1 MRTGAAGDRVGSGS
15 RVSGGRG
22 IAQRWLLARGLG
34 GIFVT
39 AVLAL
44 GLGAPAALASTTT
57 INFES
62 PVVSSPVG
70 LGSQYSAE
78 GVTFNP
84 NVRALEIPDDCG
96 SQLYHDPT
104 HAHSGSQVAY
114 SFCQA
119 HGEDFDSEAEIL
131 GQLSDF
137 SDSVSVYAGAPGGT
151 VNGVMYGSGMSG
163 VTLTGYNIHGQVVA
177 SDTATVGADAATLMT
192 ITTASEEIAYFAVQG
207 PIAISEPL
215 EIDDLSFEVPSS
227 PPPPQISLEAVGF
240 LSLAQSQQVT
250 EVLGI
255 QRFNDA
261 DDPVTLTVSGL
272 PEGVT
277 VAGENV
283 IPANGDKAE
292 LVFSVAANAPVASSE
307 FTLTAKSPDV
317 SGSVSEKGTFAVVRG
332 LGLTLGAGED
342 TEQTIK
348 LGPCSD
354 GLATITGLQAVSG
367 SGALTLTS
375 SGDTAGL
382 TATLGSHTISLGQNV
397 SLSFASNGSGG
408 TGEAKYTV
416 TETDG
421 SLPSASVHIYVERS
435 APTTTQGVY
444 VTQGTQPD
452 YGHLEPSGSGA
463 SGNSYRG
470 VTLVAGKT
478 TIVRVYGDTD
488 AAAGLAGAV
497 AQLYGYKNGKPL
509 PGSPLAPDYGPST
522 LPNAH
527 ASGEVV
533 SDSELESEAN
543 AYTFTLPES
552 WTSGGY
558 VPRPGASVG
567 IYYPSGQTIQLVG
580 ETQPYP
586 GAGQIASCHTNNQFT
601 LNNVGFEQVGINYDA
616 DLNPVA
622 LVENGKAPPPA
633 EKVFQDTEA
642 ITPLPNGDLGII
654 GYFSEADISFI
665 TNSGKTAAE
674 KNEEVLSLM
683 EEDFGNTS
691 HAVGVTSGAA
701 YGLTN
706 SVPGNTSAVDGN
718 GSRPLTSVAHE
729 VLHQYGL
736 VHASP
741 CNGAG
746 ANGQT
751 AEAWPPDERGELDG
765 IAVNPNSEPYDFIA
779 NGLNGFAFAYDP
791 MSYCAQVG
799 GGDPNDWISPRNW
812 GRLIEIFGVNPTAGA
827 ASRATVASVSDP
839 GTGRS
844 VGRDPLAAD
853 AQLNTGMLRVIGY
866 ANSETGTH
874 ITSVGPAVS
883 GEINHGSLDPAYTL
897 STTSASGQKLGSVQM
912 YATSGGHID
921 NAGAITQLTAEIPSA
936 NADALAIALSGKV
949 LASRT
954 RPARAPIVRV
964 LSPRAGTRVGGG
976 HSVLVRWS
984 TKDPEHL
991 TLRVAID
998 YSSDGGRVWRTIYA
1012 GADSG
1017 RASVPSFYLSASHH
1031 ARLRVRVNDGF
1042 NEAIATSR
1050 VFTALGAPP
1059 KVAILTQFSHTASIA
1074 ADAPVTLLGGAVD
1087 QLAHTLSGH
1096 SLHWYDGAISLG
1108 YGPSIVA
1115 GPLPSGVNH
1124 IRLVAR
1130 DSAGRTATASVT
1142 FTVAALSLPGVTL
1155 KFPKAVS
1162 AKSRKLTFTG
1172 SASTPTT
1179 LTIGHHSYTLK
1190 STQTS
1195 FTLPISRSAHPSLLA
1210 ASIASEGVTTAFA
1223 VEISR

>member
-1 MRTGAAGDRVGSGS
+1 MLVGVHRDRVGCELRFGQ
-15 RVSGGRG
+15 RG
-22 IAQRWLLARGLG
+22 MLARWLGGALLA
-34 GIFVT
+34 
-39 AVLAL
+39 AVLVLAV
-44 GLGAPAALASTTT
+44 GVPAALASTTT
-57 INFES
+57 INFDT

-70 LGSQYSAE
+70 LGNQYTPD
-78 GVTFNP
+78 GVTFDPSVHGLN
-84 NVRALEIPDDCG
+84 IPTDCPA
-96 SQLYHDPT
+96 QLYHDPT
-104 HAHSGSQVAY
+104 HARSPEQVAY
-114 SFCQA
+114 SFCPA

-131 GQLSDF
+131 GQLADF
-137 SDSVSVYAGAPGGT
+137 SDSVSVYAGAPGGD
-151 VNGVMYGSGMSG
+151 VNGVIYGSGMEG
-163 VTLTGYNIHGQVVA
+163 VTLTGYNIHGKLVA
-177 SDTATVGADAATLMT
+177 SDTATVGADAKTLMT

-207 PIAISEPL
+207 PLAISEPL

-227 PPPPQISLEAVGF
+227 PPPPQISLETGAFSSAAQGQNDTVG
-240 LSLAQSQQVT
+240 VG
-250 EVLGI
+250 V
-255 QRFNDA
+255 QRFNGA
-261 DDPVTLTVSGL
+261 DDAVELTVSGL
-272 PEGVT
+272 PTGVT
-277 VAGENV
+277 VAGDNV
-283 IPANGDKAE
+283 IPGNEDAVE
-292 LVFSVAANAPVASSE
+292 MVFEVAPDAPVSSSE
-307 FTLTAKSPDV
+307 YTITAKSADV
-317 SGSVSEKGTFAVVRG
+317 SGSVSTKGTFDVIKA
-332 LGLTLGAGED
+332 LGLTLGAGEE
-342 TEQTIK
+342 TERAIK
-348 LGPCSD
+348 LGPCSS
-354 GLATITGLQAVSG
+354 GSVTITGLQELPG
-367 SGALTLTS
+367 SGTLTLSS
-375 SGDTAGL
+375 SGDTSGL
-382 TATLGSHTISLGQNV
+382 TATLGSSSISRGKNV

-408 TGEAKYTV
+408 AGEAKYTV

-421 SLPSASVHIYVERS
+421 SVPSTSVHIYVERS

-452 YGHLEPSGSGA
+452 YGQLVPSGSGS
-463 SGNSYRG
+463 SGGSYRG
-470 VTLVAGKT
+470 VQLVAGKT

-488 AAAGLAGAV
+488 AAAGLPGAV
-497 AQLYGYKNGKPL
+497 AQLYGYKNGKAL
-509 PGSPLAPDYGPST
+509 PGSPLSPDYGPAT
-522 LPNAH
+522 LTNAH
-527 ASGEVV
+527 APGEVV
-533 SDSELESEAN
+533 SDSELEGEAN

-552 WTSGGY
+552 WTSAGY
-558 VPRPGASVG
+558 VPRPGPSVG

-586 GAGQIASCHTNNQFT
+586 GAGQISSCHTNNQFT

-622 LVENGKAPPPA
+622 LVENGKRPPPA

-642 ITPLPNGDLGII
+642 IVPLPNGDLGII

-665 TNSGKTAAE
+665 TNSHDSAAE

-691 HAVGVTSGAA
+691 HSVGVTSGAA

-765 IAVNPNSEPYDFIA
+765 IAVDPISEPYDFIA
-779 NGLNGFAFAYDP
+779 NGLNGFAAAYDP

-812 GRLIEIFGVNPTAGA
+812 TRLIEIFGANPTAGA
-827 ASRATVASVSDP
+827 SSRARAASVSKP
-839 GTGRS
+839 GAGAS

-853 AQLNTGMLRVIGY
+853 AQLNTGMTRVIAY
-866 ANSETGTH
+866 VNSETGTR

-883 GEINHGSLDPAYTL
+883 GEINHGSIDPAYTL
-897 STTSASGQKLGSVQM
+897 STTSAGGQTLSSVPM

-936 NADALAIALSGKV
+936 NAHAIAIAQSGKT
-949 LASRT
+949 LTSRV
-954 RPARAPIVRV
+954 RPAHPPIVRV
-964 LSPRAGTRVGGG
+964 LSPSGGARVGGNRP
-976 HSVLVRWS
+976 VLVRWS
-984 TKDPEHL
+984 TKDREHV

-998 YSSDGGRVWRTIYA
+998 YSRDGGRSWRTIYA
-1012 GADSG
+1012 GADNG
-1017 RASVPSFYLSASHH
+1017 RASLPSFYLTASHR

-1059 KVAILTQFSHTASIA
+1059 KVTILTQFAHNASVS
-1074 ADAPVTLLGGAVD
+1074 ADAPLALLGGAVD
-1087 QLAHTLSGH
+1087 QLARTLSGR

-1108 YGPSIVA
+1108 YGASIVA

-1130 DSAGRTATASVT
+1130 DSGGRTATASLT
-1142 FTVAALSLPGVTL
+1142 LTVAPLALPGLTL
-1155 KFPKAVS
+1155 KFPPTVS
-1162 AKSRKLTFTG
+1162 AKSRKLTFSG
-1172 SASTPTT
+1172 SATTPTT
-1179 LTIGHHSYTLK
+1179 LTIGHHTFTLTTTK
-1190 STQTS
+1190 AS
-1195 FTLPISRSAHPSLLA
+1195 FTLPVARGAHPLLLA
-1210 ASIASEGVTTAFA
+1210 ASVSSEGVITPFS
-1223 VEISR
+1223 VQILR

>member
-1 MRTGAAGDRVGSGS
+1 M
-15 RVSGGRG
+15 
-22 IAQRWLLARGLG
+22 LARGLG
-34 GIFVT
+34 GALLATIL
-39 AVLAL
+39 ALAL
-44 GLGAPAALASTTT
+44 GAPTALASTTT
-57 INFES
+57 INFDT

-84 NVRALEIPDDCG
+84 NVRSLPIPEDCG
-96 SQLYHDPT
+96 AELRHDPA
-104 HAHSGSQVAY
+104 HARSPEQVAY

-119 HGEDFDSEAEIL
+119 HGEDFDEESEIL
-131 GQLSDF
+131 GRLSDF
-137 SDSVSVYAGAPGGT
+137 SNSVSVYAGAPGGT
-151 VNGVMYGSGMSG
+151 VNGVMYGTGMSG
-163 VTLTGYNIHGQVVA
+163 VTLTGYNVHGAVVA
-177 SDTATVGADAATLMT
+177 SDTATVGADAKTLMT

-215 EIDDLSFEVPSS
+215 EIDDLSFEVPST
-227 PPPPQISLEAVGF
+227 PPPPQIGLEAGGF
-240 LSLAQSQQVT
+240 FSAAQSQTDTVKVGV
-250 EVLGI
+250 E
-255 QRFNDA
+255 RFNGA
-261 DDPVTLTVSGL
+261 NNTVNLAVSGL
-272 PEGVT
+272 PNGVT
-277 VAGENV
+277 VTGANV
-283 IPANGDKAE
+283 IPAGSDAAE
-292 LVFSVAANAPVASSE
+292 LIFAVAPNAPVSSSE
-307 FTLTAKSPDV
+307 YTITATSAGV
-317 SGSVSEKGTFAVVRG
+317 SGSVSAKGTFSVLKA
-332 LGLTLGAGED
+332 LELTLGAGEE
-342 TEQTIK
+342 TERTIK
-348 LGPCSD
+348 LGVCSS
-354 GLATITGLQAVSG
+354 GSVTVTSLQELGG

-375 SGDTAGL
+375 SGDTDGL
-382 TATLGSHTISLGQNV
+382 TATLSSDSISRGQNV

-408 TGEAKYTV
+408 AGEAKYTV
-416 TETDG
+416 TESDG
-421 SLPSASVHIYVERS
+421 SVPSASVHIYVQRS
-435 APTTTQGVY
+435 APTTTQGIY

-463 SGNSYRG
+463 SGRPYAG

-478 TIVRVYGDTD
+478 TVVRVYGD
-488 AAAGLAGAV
+488 AAGTPAGLPGAV
-497 AQLYGYKNGKPL
+497 TLLYGYDSHGKAL
-509 PGSPLAPDYGPST
+509 PGSPLSPDYGPST
-522 LPNAH
+522 LADAH

-533 SDSELESEAN
+533 SDSELQGEAN

-558 VPRPGASVG
+558 VPRPGPSVG
-567 IYYPSGQTIQLVG
+567 IYYPSGRTIQLVG
-580 ETQPYP
+580 ETEPYP
-586 GAGQIASCHTNNQFT
+586 GAGQISSCHTSNRFT
-601 LNNVGFEQVGINYDA
+601 LNNIAFQQVGIGYDA

-622 LVENGKAPPPA
+622 LVENGKEPPPA

-654 GYFSEADISFI
+654 GYFSSADISYI
-665 TNSGKTAAE
+665 TNSHESAAE

-691 HAVGVTSGAA
+691 HSVGVTSGAA

-765 IAVNPNSEPYDFIA
+765 IAVNTTSEPYDFIA
-779 NGLNGFAFAYDP
+779 NGLNGFAAAYDP

-799 GGDPNDWISPRNW
+799 GGDLNDWISPRNW
-812 GRLIEIFGVNPTAGA
+812 TRLIEIFGVNPTAGA
-827 ASRATVASVSDP
+827 SSRASAASVAKPSR
-839 GTGRS
+839 GRS

-853 AQLNTGMLRVIGY
+853 AQLNTGMLRVIAY
-866 ANSETGTH
+866 ANSETGTR

-883 GEINHGSLDPAYTL
+883 GEINHGKIDSAYTL
-897 STTSASGQKLGSVQM
+897 STTSAGGKSLDSVPM

-921 NAGAITQLTAEIPSA
+921 NGGAITQLTAEIPSTKA
-936 NADALAIALSGKV
+936 NALAIALNDKA
-949 LASRT
+949 LARRV
-954 RPARAPIVRV
+954 RPAHAPIVRV
-964 LSPRAGTRVGGG
+964 LSPAGGARLGSG

-984 TKDPEHL
+984 TKDREHVRL
-991 TLRVAID
+991 KAAID
-998 YSSDGGRVWRTIYA
+998 YSRDGGRSWRTIYA
-1012 GADSG
+1012 GADNDH
-1017 RASVPSFYLSASHH
+1017 ASLPSFYLTASHR

-1042 NEAIATSR
+1042 NETIATSR

-1059 KVAILTQFSHTASIA
+1059 RVAILTHFAHNASMA
-1074 ADAPVTLLGGAVD
+1074 ADAPVALLGGAVD

-1108 YGPSIVA
+1108 YGPSIETS
-1115 GPLPSGVNH
+1115 PLPSGVNH

-1130 DSAGRTATASVT
+1130 DSAGRTATASLT
-1142 FTVAALSLPGVTL
+1142 LTVAPLTLPGLML
-1155 KFPKAVS
+1155 KFPRKVS
-1162 AKSRKLTFTG
+1162 AKARKLTFSG

-1179 LTIGHHSYTLK
+1179 LTISHHAYTLK
-1190 STQTS
+1190 PTQTS
-1195 FTLPISRSAHPSLLA
+1195 FTLTIPRGGRPLLLA
-1210 ASIASEGVTTAFA
+1210 ASVSSEGELTSFA
-1223 VEISR
+1223 VEVVR